1 MAFYIAIILFI
12 LSVISGLLAMVLT
25 KEFTAAKFNLL
36 ASIHAILLLPLLAWL
51 FLHSSNS
58 NGINYF
64 FLIFICSGIILSG
77 LAWKGNAHV
86 VLRSYFSCYI
96 LTIGMFI
103 LSPSML
109 VNFLLTMKYTDVSG
123 DIFLVRENFYLE
135 EQNNY
140 NDKNSFPHYKL
151 IRKRGFFHSTIQR
164 DLLFN
169 GKLDSIKV
177 VDFDKST
184 KGLIRGYTSSKTFVS
199 TEIDST
205 DIEIILTKKSTD
217 GVEYHL

>member
-1 MAFYIAIILFI
+1 
-12 LSVISGLLAMVLT
+12 
-25 KEFTAAKFNLL
+25 
-36 ASIHAILLLPLLAWL
+36 
-51 FLHSSNS
+51 
-58 NGINYF
+58 
-64 FLIFICSGIILSG
+64 
-77 LAWKGNAHV
+77 
-86 VLRSYFSCYI
+86 
-96 LTIGMFI
+96 MFI

-123 DIFLVRENFYLE
+123 DSFLVRENFYLE

-140 NDKNSFPHYKL
+140 SDKNSFPHYKL
-151 IRKRGFFHSTIQR
+151 IKKSGLFHSTIQR

-177 VDFDKST
+177 LDFDKSDR
-184 KGLIRGYTSSKTFVS
+184 GLIRGYTSSKTFVS

-205 DIEIILTKKSTD
+205 DLEIILTKKSTD